1 MPPTRPPCA
10 WTAGATKP
18 LGYNVKKLI
27 LLCST
32 AFVFPTAAFAQ
43 STGTT
48 TAEEEKEIVVTGTR
62 AYTGIDGIVVPDTTK
77 AKALITQELIQKQS
91 PGQTVLN
98 VVNLVPS
105 VNFTNSDPYGSS
117 GGNIRIR
124 GFDGN
129 RISLTFDGVPL
140 NDSGNYAIF
149 SNQQLDPELIEQVN
163 VGLGVTDVD
172 SPTASAAG
180 GTINYRTLI
189 PSDTMGA
196 RVAGS
201 LGDHN
206 YGRVFGMVQT
216 GRLTSF
222 GTKAWLSA
230 SDSSNDKFK
239 GPGEIHKRQYNARIY
254 QPLGNGGDFISIA
267 GHYNQNRNNFY
278 RNPSVSDLRGLLTAT
293 EIPVQTVAFP
303 TADDPLKIGYFNA
316 VQQNV
321 VDDFDNLSFCNRTV
335 AGPGRQD
342 DNGGTG
348 PNGTG
353 PVAPATNRTI
363 DAGSTANVS
372 ANSSSCSNYFGV
384 RINPSNTGNIRG
396 QSRFTLSDALILTVD
411 PSYQYVLANGGGS
424 TAFNETDRQLRGSA
438 ITPLG
443 VDLNGDGDLLDR
455 IRLLTPNNTNTN
467 RYGLTSSLIWDV
479 SREHRVRVAYT
490 YDRAHHR
497 QTGEYGYLE
506 ANGDPE
512 SVFGGRNGT
521 PVLDATGSVLQQRDR
536 TSIALLNQI
545 SGQYIGKFF
554 DRRLRVEIG
563 VRRPFFKRNLDQNC
577 YTFASGSG
585 FAYCSTEVLGTT
597 PIASSLGNFIV
608 PANFAPAAGTQVPSN
623 AVYAPFKAT
632 YKFGKLLP
640 SIGFT
645 YLVGGPVSI
654 FGSYAKG
661 FSAPRTDNLYR
672 RPVVKITPEETN
684 AFDLGARYSN
694 RLVQAQATVWKIDYK
709 NRIVSSFDADLGIS
723 LDRNVGKVK
732 SWGLEGS
739 VAIRPLK
746 QLSLLA
752 IASYT
757 DAKLQ
762 DDVAFGSVTY
772 NPRNPG
778 ASAIAPAGLFYCGG
792 AAPTALNPVAGT
804 CAATAGKRV
813 TETPKWQYGG
823 RANLELGVV
832 EFGLQAKHVGA
843 RFATDTNDVKVK
855 GYTLV
860 DFDARLSMKPLGF
873 EKSYF
878 QLNVTNLFNE
888 HYFGNI
894 STQINVTGNPNFSVG
909 GPRTISGTF
918 NIAI

>member
-1 MPPTRPPCA
+1 MPLTRPPCA

-32 AFVFPTAAFAQ
+32 AIAFPTAAFAQ

-48 TAEEEKEIVVTGTR
+48 TTEEEKEIVVTGTR

-91 PGQTVLN
+91 AGQTVLN
-98 VVNLVPS
+98 VINLVPG

-180 GTINYRTLI
+180 GTVNYRTLI
-189 PSDTMGA
+189 PTNQFGA
-196 RVAGS
+196 RIAGS
-201 LGDHN
+201 LGDHE
-206 YGRVFGMVQT
+206 YGRVFGMIQT
-216 GRLTSF
+216 GQLTSF
-222 GTKAWLSA
+222 GTKAWFSA
-230 SDSSNDKFK
+230 SDSSNEKFK
-239 GPGEIHKRQYNARIY
+239 GPGKISKRQYNARVY
-254 QPLGNGGDFISIA
+254 QPLGAGGDFISVA
-267 GHYNQNRNNFY
+267 GHYNRNRNNFY
-278 RNPSVSDLRGLLTAT
+278 RNPSVSDLRTLLNTPFGV
-293 EIPVQTVAFP
+293 EVIPNANAS
-303 TADDPLKIGYFNA
+303 ADNPIKIGYIDEIQESI
-316 VQQNV
+316 VE
-321 VDDFDNLSFCNRTV
+321 DFDNLATCSQAFAV
-335 AGPGRQD
+335 
-342 DNGGTG
+342 GGTAQVD
-348 PNGTG
+348 N
-353 PVAPATNRTI
+353 
-363 DAGSTANVS
+363 S
-372 ANSSSCSNYFGV
+372 ACSNYFGV
-384 RINPSNTGNIRG
+384 RINPSNTGNVRG

-424 TAFNETDRQLRGSA
+424 TVFAETNRQIRGNLA
-438 ITPLG
+438 VAG
-443 VDLNGDGDLLDR
+443 VDLNGDGDILDG

-467 RYGLTSSLIWDV
+467 RYGLTSSLIYDIA
-479 SREHRVRVAYT
+479 RDHRVRVAYT

-497 QTGEYGYLE
+497 QTGEYGFLD
-506 ANGDPE
+506 ANSDPE

-521 PVLDATGSVLQQRDR
+521 PVLDAAGNILQQRDR

-597 PIASSLGNFIV
+597 PIPTSAGNFIV
-608 PANFAPAAGTQVPSN
+608 PANFAPALGASVPSN
-623 AVYAPFKAT
+623 AVYAPFKAD

-654 FGSYAKG
+654 FGSFAKG

-672 RPVVKITPEETN
+672 RPVVQITPEETN
-684 AFDLGARYSN
+684 AFDLGARYTN

-709 NRIVSSFDADLGIS
+709 NRIVSSFDPDLGIS

-732 SWGLEGS
+732 SWGIDGS
-739 VAIRPLK
+739 VAFRPIK
-746 QLSLLA
+746 PLSLLA
-752 IASYT
+752 IASYIDT
-757 DAKLQ
+757 ELQ
-762 DDVAFGSVTY
+762 EDIAFGSVTF

-778 ASAIAPAGLFYCGG
+778 ASANPPPGTYYCAG

-804 CAATAGKRV
+804 CAATGGKRV
-813 TETPKWQYGG
+813 AETPKWQFGG
-823 RANLELGVV
+823 RANLEVGAF
-832 EFGLQAKHVGA
+832 EFGVQAKRVGS
-843 RFATDTNDVKVK
+843 RFATDINDVKVK

-860 DFDARLSMKPLGF
+860 DFDARVSMKPLGF

-878 QLNVTNLFNE
+878 QLNVTNVFGVF
-888 HYFGNI
+888 YFGNI
-894 STQINVTGNPNFSVG
+894 STQINAGGNPNFSVG
-909 GPRTISGTF
+909 GPRTISGTL
-918 NIAI
+918 NIGI